1 MNCLE
6 KDNIPAGYKDSA
18 VGIIPQEWEVKPF
31 KNLGTFLR
39 TNTLSREHMN
49 NVEGLALNIH
59 YGDVLVRYGEILDCS
74 KTAIPWVNNS
84 CRETRLGDRLQNGDI
99 VISDTAEDYT
109 VGKATEVCNVGN
121 NCVLSGLHT
130 MAFRPPK
137 ETFALRYL
145 GYYFNSPAY
154 RAQLYSLIQG
164 IKVCSISKSAISNT
178 YIPVPPMGEQ
188 GKIAEILGVWDEAI
202 EKQSRLIERLE
213 VRKRALMQRLLTGR
227 IRLSGFTSPWQKIK
241 LGEIG
246 KTYNGLTGKSKEDFE
261 DGNAKF
267 IPYINVFLNE
277 KVNIDKL
284 GVVSVDESEKQNK
297 VQYGDIFFTVSSE
310 TPDEVGM
317 ASVLLEYIDDT
328 YLNSFCFGYRLND
341 FETLNPIFAS
351 YILRGDRFRNFM
363 MVLAQGSTRFNISKN
378 EVMKLRIELPS
389 LPEQKAI
396 AEVLTT
402 ADDEIA
408 IHRKKLDALR
418 LQKRGLMQQLL
429 TGKTRVKI

>member
-1 MNCLE
+1 MTAKN
-6 KDNIPAGYKDSA
+6 NIPAGYKDSS
-18 VGIIPQEWEVKPF
+18 VGIIPQEWEVKPVKDF
-31 KNLGTFLR
+31 GKVVTGNTPSTAEVSNYGDEYMFVSPADLSDDKKYILR
-39 TNTLSREHMN
+39 TEKMLSSKGYAVSRKMPKGAILYTCIGSTIGKIGIASCELTSNQQINAVICDDN
-49 NVEGLALNIH
+49 NEYFYYALLFLTGRIKMLA
-59 YGDVLVRYGEILDCS
+59 GEQAVPIIN
-74 KTAIPWVNNS
+74 K
-84 CRETRLGDRLQNGDI
+84 
-99 VISDTAEDYT
+99 SDFE
-109 VGKATEVCNVGN
+109 
-121 NCVLSGLHT
+121 
-130 MAFRPPK
+130 R
-137 ETFALRYL
+137 
-145 GYYFNSPAY
+145 
-154 RAQLYSLIQG
+154 
-164 IKVCSISKSAISNT
+164 IKLA
-178 YIPVPPMGEQ
+178 VPPMEEQ
-188 GKIAEILGVWDEAI
+188 RKIAEILGVWDEAI
-202 EKQSRLIERLE
+202 EKQSRLIEKLE
-213 VRKRALMQRLLTGR
+213 LRKRALMQRLLTGR
-227 IRLSGFTSPWQKIK
+227 TRLPGFTTPWQKVK

-267 IPYINVFLNE
+267 IPYINVFFNE

-351 YILRGDRFRNFM
+351 YILRGDRFRNYM

-408 IHRKKLDALR
+408 THRKKLDALR